1 MLYAT
6 KAILV
11 LTLKLMAMGVKADST
26 GEHECRWKYNQLHW
40 DLTPLIRHSPQ
51 RDYRVKRDRWEFY
64 LNVCANTIKVKGP
77 AYSPPAQVEQVPSTC
92 KQQFGPTAER
102 SPGYQT
108 LQHDGETACYYM
120 GNVHTAKW
128 GLLDENNPEDG
139 VKLTYSAGTKCDAKT
154 GRSIEYHFICDPQI
168 GVGQPVTVAGECR
181 FMVIWQTI
189 YACPFYP
196 THYPRLLLWS
206 SVAIVLYLLMGFAYN
221 IRNNGMKVS
230 LAAIP
235 HSSSFL
241 ALWAWLK
248 YLVMSLFGFL
258 FGNRERDIGSS
269 EETTRLNPTPV

>member
-1 MLYAT
+1 MLYSTRMIRFLA
-6 KAILV
+6 LH
-11 LTLKLMAMGVKADST
+11 LMVMGVVGNDLQ
-26 GEHECRWKYNQLHW
+26 EHDCRWQYNKLHW
-40 DLTPLIRHSPQ
+40 DLTPLVRHSPQ
-51 RDYRVKRDRWEFY
+51 RDYSVKRDNWEFY
-64 LNVCANTIKVKGP
+64 MNVCANTIKI
-77 AYSPPAQVEQVPSTC
+77 PSTC
-92 KQQFGPTAER
+92 KQQFGPTAQM

-108 LQHDGETACYYM
+108 LHRDGETACYYM

-139 VKLTYSAGTKCDAKT
+139 IKLTYSAGTKCDAKT

-241 ALWAWLK
+241 ALWTWLK
-248 YLVMSLFGFL
+248 YLLTSLCGFL
-258 FGNRERDIGSS
+258 FGNRDRDIASS
-269 EETTRLNPTPV
+269 EETVRLNPNPV